1 MKDDDA
7 AARKRRAAQL
17 KKKIAEVTAPLEP
30 SLPNASAQRP
40 GESDAPRKVQD
51 DSWFFGHSFKL
62 PYSLFRL
69 LRRTRDQALRTAG
82 LTRAAK
88 LSIPFE

>member
-7 AARKRRAAQL
+7 AARKRRTAQL

-40 GESDAPRKVQD
+40 GESDAEYV
-51 DSWFFGHSFKL
+51 H
-62 PYSLFRL
+62 
-69 LRRTRDQALRTAG
+69 RRMRELERPPK
-82 LTRAAK
+82 R
-88 LSIPFE
+88 P